1 MMDKAIH
8 WINPNQWIAWF
19 EFFIDTSPLNS
30 DSSCY
35 PLFQQLSR
43 KFYCTENQQA
53 LGINTK
59 QAQKLLI
66 PTSIGGRKSA
76 AGTVTD
82 SSNRTKTLTT
92 LIKTDRKVLR
102 SLLNQAYT
110 ECL

>member
-8 WINPNQWIAWF
+8 WINPNQWIAWL

-82 SSNRTKTLTT
+82 NSNRTKTLTT